1 MRARSRRGLAAL
13 AAALL
18 AGAAAAAR
26 ETTSSWSFE
35 VQAVEE
41 LGPDGQLLRL
51 LPVPRGPRFPRS
63 CETLIVR
70 VKRDP
75 EQLEPRKR
83 SMARPENHA
92 LALHLLRAARDSRQ
106 LLRVGRIED
115 GFGTLEGRGECEVES
130 RALTVLRE
138 GDRALAVY
146 SLYQ

>member
-1 MRARSRRGLAAL
+1 M
-13 AAALL
+13 
-18 AGAAAAAR
+18 
-26 ETTSSWSFE
+26 
-35 VQAVEE
+35 EE
-41 LGPDGQLLRL
+41 IGPDEQRLRL
-51 LPVPRGPRFPRS
+51 VPVPRGPRFPRS
-63 CETLIVR
+63 CEALVMR

-75 EQLEPRKR
+75 ERLEPRKR

-92 LALHLLRAARDSRQ
+92 LALQLLRAARDSRQ

-146 SLYQ
+146 SLYL